1 MNEKLTEVFSKS
13 LGISKEQV
21 NDDLRYADAVEWD
34 SVAHMTLIAAI
45 EEAYN
50 IMMDAEDVIDMSSF
64 PKAIQIVAKY
74 LQ

>member
-1 MNEKLTEVFSKS
+1 MNEKLADIFSKS

-21 NDDLRYADAVEWD
+21 NNDLRYADAAEWD

>member
-21 NDDLRYADAVEWD
+21 NDDLRYGDAVEWD

-45 EEAYN
+45 EDAYD

-74 LQ
+74 LR